1 MPILKFRAFKHLSF
15 QSGGF
20 TIDIW
25 YLNCFLDSN
34 DAIRIN
40 RTRIDRGFS
49 KMCRSIYFDNLK
61 LFDKKD
67 KETKNIYNYI

>member
-1 MPILKFRAFKHLSF
+1 MFEAFNSPVHMFILNRS
-15 QSGGF
+15 GF

-40 RTRIDRGFS
+40 RTRIDMGFS
-49 KMCRSIYFDNLK
+49 KMCRS
-61 LFDKKD
+61 LF
-67 KETKNIYNYI
+67 